1 MALSTI
7 EFWYNRFI
15 IRDNIYDPKYNK
27 LQVKSFNRLRITK
40 RYTYILRVGNPVK
53 KIWGLVSGIFTLSYY
68 THLKFDFYVQPRA
81 ISSTCY
87 EQCRPIPDFYSSYQN
102 KYIKTLSFHHYLFPN
117 FFSKK
122 LKNLW
127 WDFGPL
133 RVPGKYPTPRWGSF
147 SVIDTTAFYN
157 FINALTHSGY

>member
-102 KYIKTLSFHHYLFPN
+102 KYIKTLSFHHYLFPI
-117 FFSKK
+117 FFFKEIKEFMVRFWPVESAGQISDPT
-122 LKNLW
+122 LRLV
-127 WDFGPL
+127 FGYWHHRL
-133 RVPGKYPTPRWGSF
+133 
-147 SVIDTTAFYN
+147 
-157 FINALTHSGY
+157 L

>member
-1 MALSTI
+1 MNNADQSQISTHNI
-7 EFWYNRFI
+7 KINILKPFLFTI
-15 IRDNIYDPKYNK
+15 IYF
-27 LQVKSFNRLRITK
+27 QF
-40 RYTYILRVGNPVK
+40 
-53 KIWGLVSGIFTLSYY
+53 
-68 THLKFDFYVQPRA
+68 
-81 ISSTCY
+81 
-87 EQCRPIPDFYSSYQN
+87 
-102 KYIKTLSFHHYLFPN
+102 